1 MTRSGVTRSGIA
13 TQSGSQSRPSRR
25 EPLGVS
31 NLLGR
36 SESLGGSESLGRS
49 ESGRLSE
56 SLGRTESQDPS
67 RVAGRPTCGVLLVG
81 HGTRDDRGTDEFFR
95 LAERLRPEVAPWPVA
110 CGLLEF
116 QRPTIADGWRALVAQ
131 GVTHVRVA
139 PLLLFAAGHAKSDVP
154 GAIAECRD
162 AHRDPTFDQAGPLSR
177 HPAILRLLLR
187 RLAETIGDDLSGE
200 RYGVVLVGRG
210 SHDPCAQADL
220 RLLAEL
226 VRHRSGLSPSRFAT
240 AFYAMA
246 EPRLPEVLDR
256 LIRDGCSTVVVQPH
270 LLFHG
275 RLYQAIARQC
285 REASERNVGAR
296 VICGPYL
303 GVDEAVAQA
312 VAARLLTR
320 DARGQCQD

>member
-1 MTRSGVTRSGIA
+1 MTRPGFA
-13 TQSGSQSRPSRR
+13 TQSGNATHAGDLKPA
-25 EPLGVS
+25 G
-31 NLLGR
+31 
-36 SESLGGSESLGRS
+36 
-49 ESGRLSE
+49 
-56 SLGRTESQDPS
+56 DPS
-67 RVAGRPTCGVLLVG
+67 PTGDLKPAGDPNREGNVDPTGPLTAADSRKCGVLLVG
-81 HGTRDDRGTDEFFR
+81 HGTRDVRGTDEFFR
-95 LAERLRPEVAPWPVA
+95 LAELLRPEVAPWPVA

-116 QRPTIADGWRALVAQ
+116 QRPTIADGWRALVAR

-162 AHRDPTFDQAGPLSR
+162 APRDPTFDQAGPLSR
-177 HPAILRLLLR
+177 HPAIIRLLLR
-187 RLAETIGDDLSGE
+187 RLAEAIGDDLRGQP
-200 RYGVVLVGRG
+200 YGVVLVGRG

-226 VRHRSGLSPSRFAT
+226 VRHRMPLPPSRFAT

-275 RLYQAIARQC
+275 RLYEAIARQC
-285 REASERNVGAR
+285 REAAERNVGAR

-312 VAARLLTR
+312 VASRLLTR
-320 DARGQCQD
+320 DARGQCRH